1 MRLSANVGET
11 FALLRSQPIY
21 NSGTGLWSLYDFD
34 AAGYT
39 PGDLLNNAAFGA
51 LYFYLTSQTDES
63 IPTVTV
69 GGVDKL
75 AYQLPFALNTTID
88 TQGDLYFESKAAM
101 QGIMFNYEIK
111 YVNSVTAIT
120 VIEKGEFYFN

>member
-21 NSGTGLWSLYDFD
+21 NSGTGLWGLYDFD
-34 AAGYT
+34 AAGYA
-39 PGDLLNNAAFGA
+39 PGDELDDNALGA
-51 LYFYLTSQTDES
+51 LYFSLSSQIDGS
-63 IPTVTV
+63 IPTVTIAA
-69 GGVDKL
+69 VDTL
-75 AYQLPFALNTTID
+75 AYQIPFVLNTTID

-101 QGIMFNYEIK
+101 QGIMFDYEIK